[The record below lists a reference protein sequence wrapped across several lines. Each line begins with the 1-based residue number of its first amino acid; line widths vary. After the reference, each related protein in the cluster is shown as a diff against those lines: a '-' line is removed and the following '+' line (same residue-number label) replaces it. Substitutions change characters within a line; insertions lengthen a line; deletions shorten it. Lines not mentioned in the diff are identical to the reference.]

1 MRIFTK
7 FYTSVIIAALLT
19 GCAWYKGPPLQANAD
34 ANLDGSALN
43 ETTGPG
49 FFSTLKS
56 GQKDGSGDTGF
67 ADNGGNFET
76 TSFDNVA

>member
-1 MRIFTK
+1 MRVFTK
-7 FYTSVIIAALLT
+7 FYGFVTIATLLA
-19 GCAWYKGPPLQANAD
+19 GCAWYKGPSLQANAD
-34 ANLDGSALN
+34 ANLSGSALN

-56 GQKDGSGDTGF
+56 ADKYGSGDTGY
-67 ADNGGNFET
+67 ADDGGNFET